1 MTTNTAYEVAI
12 ATLTETIL
20 KLKDQNKVLLEVI
33 EELKNTPNSI
43 TNTNN
48 SVALSVGMFTLGQL
62 DEIVKNEINLK
73 RVLKQLLDVD
83 IQKEIVARQKNNSA
97 EMGAYRSPEYEAA
110 RILGN
115 EIRYLIEANSVKL

>member
-62 DEIVKNEINLK
+62 DEIVRNEINLK

-83 IQKEIVARQKNNSA
+83 IQKEIVARQKKNSA

-110 RILGN
+110 RILDN